1 MIVKSSLTSTLGSN
15 KFESLSKWVSEKLQK
30 KKDKKKSSSSENP
43 TIKISK
49 EEISPSIPEAFYM
62 EDANYLTGQP
72 INFQTALDPHVN
84 PNNLSGMLREWIWV
98 KTKFSICVLGE
109 KGVGKSFLVNALLEA
124 TFQDLVQSSPNS
136 SLKSTNNLEDDFFMI
151 DVAPKKQLK
160 KKISPPP
167 SPQSHS
173 NHSSSS
179 NVSMPSQTSSANS
192 SAPTSAS
199 SSASSLFSEFLE
211 DEDFAS
217 MVNWASESDAKR
229 NIEHYLKLGK
239 FNTNMSDRYSYLL
252 PQGPFAWIY
261 ARNYVLSYAKVPGK

>member
-1 MIVKSSLTSTLGSN
+1 
-15 KFESLSKWVSEKLQK
+15 
-30 KKDKKKSSSSENP
+30 
-43 TIKISK
+43 
-49 EEISPSIPEAFYM
+49 M

-72 INFQTALDPHVN
+72 INFQTATDISN

-109 KGVGKSFLVNALLEA
+109 KGVGKSFLVNTLLEA
-124 TFQDLVQSSPNS
+124 TFQDLVSSSPNNS
-136 SLKSTNNLEDDFFMI
+136 VKSVTNNLEDDFFMI
-151 DVAPKKQLK
+151 DVAPKKNK
-160 KKISPPP
+160 KKNTPPP

-211 DEDFAS
+211 DEDFALQEVKKPIREVS
-217 MVNWASESDAKR
+217 INS
-229 NIEHYLKLGK
+229 
-239 FNTNMSDRYSYLL
+239 F
-252 PQGPFAWIY
+252 
-261 ARNYVLSYAKVPGK
+261 